1 MSQTVDTSNKEF
13 QDALSLIQYTRQSVF
28 LTGKAGTGKSTFLRY
43 ICENIKKKH
52 VVLAPTGIAAIN
64 AGGST
69 LHSFFK
75 LPFHPLLPD
84 DPNLSLQRG
93 RIHEFFR
100 YTKPQRK
107 LLEELELI
115 IIDEISM
122 VRADIIDAVDR
133 ILRVYSRNLREPFG
147 GKQLLLVGDVFQLEP
162 VVKGD
167 EREIL
172 NRFYPTPYFFS
183 ARVFNQIDLVSIE
196 LEKVYR
202 QTDKVF
208 VSVLDHIRSNT
219 AGAAD
224 LQLLN
229 TRYGTDIEEN
239 EEDMYITLATRRD
252 NVDYINDRKLAELP
266 GDAVTFRG
274 EVTGDFP
281 ESSLPTSRELVLKP
295 GAQVIFIKNDFDR
308 RWVNGTT
315 GVVSGFDEIE
325 ETLYVITDDGKEC
338 DVKPEH
344 WKNIRYKYNEKKKEI
359 EEEVLGTFSQF
370 PVRLAWAITVHKS
383 QGLTFSRVVIDFT
396 GGVFAGGQAYVALSR
411 CTSLEGI
418 QLKKPVNR
426 ADIFVRPEIVNFA
439 ERFNNRQAIDR
450 ALKQAQADV
459 EYAAATKAFDK
470 GDFEVF
476 LNHFFK
482 AIHSRYDI
490 EKPVIQRL
498 IRRKLGVINKLRD
511 NNDQLKSQMAEQQKR
526 LQAYAREYYL
536 MGNESITLAHDSRA
550 AIANYDKALELYPE
564 YTDAWIRKGI
574 TLFNDGRYLEAEECL
589 TRAVKLRPAEF
600 KAVYNRGKLRLK
612 QQETE
617 GAIADLDKATTLKP
631 EQNHPRNKPHLFENK
646 KLIPYFCVIIYRLI
660 ISPMLLKLYEKNN
673 NPQDLQQVVDI
684 LNDGGLIIY
693 PTDTMY
699 AIGCHGLKERAI
711 ERICRIKEIDPRKNN
726 LSIICYDLSSISEY
740 AKVDNNTFKL
750 MKRNLPGAFTFIL
763 NGTTRL
769 PKIFR
774 NRKEVGIRMPDNAI
788 IQEIARILDAPIMT
802 TTLPHEAHED
812 IEYCTDPELIDEKFG
827 DLVDLVID
835 GGIGGT
841 EFSTIVDC
849 TSGEIEVIRQG
860 KGWLNEG

>member
-1 MSQTVDTSNKEF
+1 MTQSIIDTNNKEF

-43 ICENIKKKH
+43 ICQNIKKKH

-183 ARVFNQIDLVSIE
+183 ARVFSQIDLVSIE
-196 LEKVYR
+196 LQKVYR

-266 GDAVTFRG
+266 GDSVTFLG

-295 GAQVIFIKNDFDR
+295 GAQIIFIKNDFDR
-308 RWVNGTT
+308 RWVNGTI

-325 ETLYVITDDGKEC
+325 ETLYIITDDGKEC

-459 EYAAATKAFDK
+459 EYAAATKAFDE
-470 GDFEVF
+470 GNFEVF
-476 LNHFFK
+476 LNQFFK

-490 EKPVIQRL
+490 EKPAIQRL

-511 NNDQLKSQMAEQQKR
+511 SNEQLKSQMAEQQKR
-526 LQAYAREYYL
+526 LQTYAREYYL

-564 YTDAWIRKGI
+564 YTDAWVRKGI
-574 TLFNDGRYLEAEECL
+574 TLFNEGKYLEAEECL
-589 TRAVKLRPAEF
+589 TLAVKLRPAEF

-612 QQETE
+612 QQDTE

-631 EQNHPRNKPHLFENK
+631 EHAGAHELFG
-646 KLIPYFCVIIYRLI
+646 
-660 ISPMLLKLYEKNN
+660 
-673 NPQDLQQVVDI
+673 D
-684 LNDGGLIIY
+684 
-693 PTDTMY
+693 
-699 AIGCHGLKERAI
+699 A
-711 ERICRIKEIDPRKNN
+711 
-726 LSIICYDLSSISEY
+726 
-740 AKVDNNTFKL
+740 L
-750 MKRNLPGAFTFIL
+750 MQAG
-763 NGTTRL
+763 
-769 PKIFR
+769 
-774 NRKEVGIRMPDNAI
+774 KEVEAALQWRLAEEIR
-788 IQEIARILDAPIMT
+788 
-802 TTLPHEAHED
+802 
-812 IEYCTDPELIDEKFG
+812 K
-827 DLVDLVID
+827 
-835 GGIGGT
+835 
-841 EFSTIVDC
+841 
-849 TSGEIEVIRQG
+849 
-860 KGWLNEG
+860 KK

>member
-1 MSQTVDTSNKEF
+1 MSQPIDTNNKEF

-43 ICENIKKKH
+43 ICQNTKKKH

-75 LPFHPLLPD
+75 LPFHPLPPD
-84 DPNLSLQRG
+84 DPNLSLQKG

-107 LLEELELI
+107 LLAELELI

-133 ILRVYSRNLREPFG
+133 ILRVYSHNLREPFG
-147 GKQLLLVGDVFQLEP
+147 GKQILLVGDVFQLEP

-172 NRFYPTPYFFS
+172 NRFYPTPCFFS
-183 ARVFNQIDLVSIE
+183 ARVFGQIDLVSIE
-196 LEKVYR
+196 LQKVYR
-202 QTDKVF
+202 QTDSVF

-229 TRYGTDIEEN
+229 TRYGTDIEQN
-239 EEDMYITLATRRD
+239 EQDMYITLATRRD
-252 NVDYINDRKLAELP
+252 NVDFINDRKLSELP
-266 GDAVTFRG
+266 GESVTFHG

-295 GAQVIFIKNDFDR
+295 GAQVIFIKNDYDR
-308 RWVNGTT
+308 RWVNGTI
-315 GVVSGFDEIE
+315 GVVSGFDETE
-325 ETLYVITDDGKEC
+325 ETLYIITDDGTEC

-396 GGVFAGGQAYVALSR
+396 GGVFAGGQTYVALSR

-418 QLKKPVNR
+418 QLKKPISP

-439 ERFNNRQAIDR
+439 QRFNNRQAIDR

-470 GDFEVF
+470 GDFETF

-490 EKPVIQRL
+490 EKPAVQRL
-498 IRRKLGVINKLRD
+498 IRRKLGIINKLRHSSA
-511 NNDQLKSQMAEQQKR
+511 QLKAQMDEQQKR
-526 LQAYAREYYL
+526 LQTYAREFYVL
-536 MGNESITLAHDSRA
+536 GNESITLAHDSRA

-564 YTDAWIRKGI
+564 YADAWIRKGV

-589 TRAVKLRPAEF
+589 TRAVKLRPVDF

-612 QQETE
+612 QQDTE

-631 EQNHPRNKPHLFENK
+631 DHAGAHELFG
-646 KLIPYFCVIIYRLI
+646 
-660 ISPMLLKLYEKNN
+660 
-673 NPQDLQQVVDI
+673 D
-684 LNDGGLIIY
+684 
-693 PTDTMY
+693 
-699 AIGCHGLKERAI
+699 A
-711 ERICRIKEIDPRKNN
+711 
-726 LSIICYDLSSISEY
+726 
-740 AKVDNNTFKL
+740 L
-750 MKRNLPGAFTFIL
+750 MQAG
-763 NGTTRL
+763 
-769 PKIFR
+769 
-774 NRKEVGIRMPDNAI
+774 KEV
-788 IQEIARILDAPIMT
+788 
-802 TTLPHEAHED
+802 EAALQWRLAE
-812 IEYCTDPELIDEKFG
+812 ELRKK
-827 DLVDLVID
+827 
-835 GGIGGT
+835 
-841 EFSTIVDC
+841 S
-849 TSGEIEVIRQG
+849 SR
-860 KGWLNEG
+860 K